1 MKVDLSSTLMT
12 TNTIPEPSELS
23 DALILASTGG
33 LLDAFV
39 YLNHGHVFA
48 NTMTGNVVL
57 LGIAILGHQWREVVP
72 HLVPI
77 LGFFAGVS
85 SSRHLRTRSN
95 RAVTIALAFEI
106 ITLFALGWMPAS
118 FPDTLFTAIVA
129 YVAAFQ
135 VTSFRHVNQ
144 LSFNST
150 FITGNLRNAIEGV
163 HDALDPFGTPDTR
176 EKGRAQG
183 LALGLICLCFLAGA
197 VLGAWA
203 APHLANRSLWLTEPL
218 LFFVALR
225 NLRRAAKPES
235 PHVAAPNAVPSK

>member
-1 MKVDLSSTLMT
+1 MT
-12 TNTIPEPSELS
+12 PDTIPEPSRLS

-33 LLDAFV
+33 VLDAFV

-48 NTMTGNVVL
+48 NTMTGNIVL
-57 LGIAILGHQWREVVP
+57 LGVAALGHHWREVVP
-72 HLVPI
+72 HLMPI

-85 SSRHLRTRSN
+85 SSRHLRARSH
-95 RAVTIALAFEI
+95 RAVIIALAFEI
-106 ITLFALGWMPAS
+106 ITLFVLGWMPS
-118 FPDTLFTAIVA
+118 GFPDIVFTVIIA

-163 HDALDPFGTPDTR
+163 HDALDPTATPDTR
-176 EKGRAQG
+176 EKGRTQG
-183 LALGLICLCFLAGA
+183 LNLSLICLCFLAGA

-203 APHLANRSLWLTEPL
+203 APHLADRSLWLTEPL
-218 LFFVALR
+218 LLFVTLR
-225 NLRRAAKPES
+225 ILRRAAKLEI
-235 PHVAAPNAVPSK
+235 PHVAASNADPSK